1 MQVKAKMFL
10 AKLLIV
16 FSVVFIAIGIWLTYM
31 EEQAVLHPVKDVTVV
46 AEAKNETISVTT
58 VSIEEGDKTS
68 QTVDSSATGSDVDLY
83 APSVE
88 SINSQLRALIQNTY
102 GVTVKYGSEVK
113 GYSVGGMSTSSVTDP
128 NISKAALVS
137 LNIALS
143 LYPEGFFQEMNSK
156 GYPLTFYVL
165 KNYSTKN
172 VTGVTDSSN
181 KNIVISVATDY
192 DFVDT
197 IHHEV
202 YHYIEKY
209 MIKEG
214 ASFTSWDLL
223 NPARFK
229 YGVIDANYAYARTF
243 SEDAYFV
250 NSYAMTDQ
258 YEDRASTFEY
268 MMKLNKASCLNN
280 GKTVWLKAKTMSE
293 VIDYFFSSVTPEVTE
308 YWERH
313 VY

>member
-1 MQVKAKMFL
+1 MKVKAKMFL

-16 FSVVFIAIGIWLTYM
+16 FSVVFIGTGIWLTYI
-31 EEQAVLHPVKDVTVV
+31 EEQTVLHPVKDVTVV
-46 AEAKNETISVTT
+46 AEAKSETISVTT
-58 VSIEEGDKTS
+58 VSQEEGDKSS
-68 QTVDSSATGSDVDLY
+68 QTVDSSQAGNVDLY

-88 SINSQLRALIQNTY
+88 SINTQLRNLIQNNY

-113 GYSVGGMSTSSVTDP
+113 GYSVGGMSTAVVSDP
-128 NISKAALVS
+128 NISKAALVN

-172 VTGVTDSSN
+172 VTGVTDSSS

-214 ASFTSWDLL
+214 AAFTSWDLL
-223 NPARFK
+223 NPAKFK
-229 YGVIDANYAYARTF
+229 YGVIEANYAYARTF
-243 SEDAYFV
+243 SEEAFFV

-268 MMKLNKASCLNN
+268 MMASSKAGCFAKDTTVWRKASMISN
-280 GKTVWLKAKTMSE
+280 M
-293 VIDYFFSSVTPEVTE
+293 IDAVFGTVTPNSIE

-313 VY
+313 L

>member
-1 MQVKAKMFL
+1 MQVKAKLFL
-10 AKLLIV
+10 AKLLMV
-16 FSVVFIAIGIWLTYM
+16 FSVVFIGVGVYLTYL
-31 EEQAVLHPVKDVTVV
+31 EEQEVLHPVKDVTVV

-58 VSIEEGDKTS
+58 VSDEEQPSTTPNTS
-68 QTVDSSATGSDVDLY
+68 PEVDMY

-88 SINSQLRALIQNTY
+88 SINSQLRNLIQSNY
-102 GVTVKYGSEVK
+102 GVTVKYGNEVK
-113 GYSVGGMSTSSVTDP
+113 GYSVGGMSTKAVTDP
-128 NISKAALVS
+128 NISKSALVN

-143 LYPEGFFQEMNSK
+143 LYPEGFFQEMKSK

-165 KNYSTKN
+165 KSYSTKN
-172 VTGVTDSSN
+172 VTGVTDSSS

-202 YHYIEKY
+202 YHYIERY
-209 MIKEG
+209 MIKSG

-223 NPARFK
+223 NPGKFK
-229 YGVIDANYAYARTF
+229 YGEIDANYAYARTF
-243 SEDAYFV
+243 SEDAFFV

-268 MMKLNKASCLNN
+268 MMKLNKASCLNT

-293 VIDYFFSSVTPEVTE
+293 TIDYFFNTVTPNVTE

-313 VY
+313 IY

>member
-1 MQVKAKMFL
+1 MKVKAKMFL

-16 FSVVFIAIGIWLTYM
+16 FSVVFIGTGIWLTYI

-46 AEAKNETISVTT
+46 AEAKSETISVTT
-58 VSIEEGDKTS
+58 VSQEEGDKSS
-68 QTVDSSATGSDVDLY
+68 QTVDSSQAGNVDLY

-88 SINSQLRALIQNTY
+88 SINTQLRNLIQNNY
-102 GVTVKYGSEVK
+102 GVTVKFGSEVK
-113 GYSVGGMSTSSVTDP
+113 GYSVGGMSTAVVSDP
-128 NISKAALVS
+128 NISKAALVN

-172 VTGVTDSSN
+172 VTGVTDSSS

-214 ASFTSWDLL
+214 AAFTSWDLL
-223 NPARFK
+223 NPAKFK
-229 YGVIDANYAYARTF
+229 YGVIEANYAYARTF
-243 SEDAYFV
+243 SEEAFFV

-268 MMKLNKASCLNN
+268 MMKQNKASCLNH

-293 VIDYFFSSVTPEVTE
+293 TIDYFFSSVTPEVTE